1 MSAVWVMLT
10 ALLTPTHAQADEPPT
25 FILQSVSG
33 KERVGPLEEIEKDWN
48 VRLGGDTGGYVAG
61 TAVVSLQRANRP
73 HPGRP
78 RGPYLALVGGD
89 ILPGNI
95 IELSGESLRFQA
107 DLGSET
113 ELKLPLSA
121 ISLIWLA
128 TPEGTDH
135 PDQLRRR
142 LVTSKRSRDIVYLRN
157 GDTIEGVLNSLDTTK
172 VELEVDKKDV
182 AIEFGKVAAIALN
195 TDLARP
201 PKLAGPHAQVVL
213 ANGARLTLTSGL
225 TKLGSLR
232 GQLAVGAGVQV
243 RISELAAVH
252 LLNGPA
258 VYLSELKPQKYEY
271 KPYLGPSSWPYE
283 VDANVQRGDLRLGE
297 AVYDR
302 GIGMHA
308 ASQLTYDLGGSY
320 RRFEALV
327 GIDFCAAEKSAA
339 KLQVLVDGKPQPL
352 GPATELT
359 RRGTA
364 KRIAMD
370 VTGAR
375 ELTLVVDLPA
385 RVGATPGD
393 VDWIDARLIKAAK

>member
-1 MSAVWVMLT
+1 MLM
-10 ALLTPTHAQADEPPT
+10 ALLTPTHAQADEPSS

-33 KERVGPLEEIEKDWN
+33 KERVGPLEGIEENWL
-48 VRLGGDTGGYVAG
+48 VHLGGDAAVRVAG
-61 TAVVSLQRANRP
+61 TALVSLQRANRP
-73 HPGRP
+73 RPGRP
-78 RGPYLALVGGD
+78 RGPYLVLVGGD

-107 DLGSET
+107 DLGAET

-128 TPEGTDH
+128 TPEGTDY

-142 LVTSKRSRDIVYLRN
+142 LVTSKRSRDTLYLRN
-157 GDTIEGVLNSLDTTK
+157 GDTIEGVLNALDTTK

-201 PKLAGPHAQVVL
+201 PKLAGPHTQVVL

-232 GQLAVGAGVQV
+232 GQLAAGPGVQV
-243 RISELAAVH
+243 RISELAALY

-258 VYLSELKPQKYEY
+258 VYLSELKPRQYEFE
-271 KPYLGPSSWPYE
+271 PFLGPRWPYE
-283 VDANVQRGDLRLGE
+283 VDANIWRGDLRIGE
-297 AVYDR
+297 TVYDR
-302 GIGMHA
+302 GISMRA
-308 ASQLTYDLGGSY
+308 TSRLTYDLGGSY

-327 GIDFCAAEKSAA
+327 GLDFRAAETAAA
-339 KLQVLVDGKPQPL
+339 KLQVLVDGKPQTL
-352 GPATELT
+352 GPAAELR
-359 RRGTA
+359 RRGMA
-364 KRIAMD
+364 KKIAID
-370 VTGAR
+370 VTGAK
-375 ELTLVVDLPA
+375 ELTLVVDLPQ

-393 VDWIDARLIKAAK
+393 VDWVDARLIKAAK